1 MKIIAQFYNDI
12 INWMWMQRDE
22 IQNFKIHLEV
32 IIFSSKRS
40 LFMSNSQILIYLK
53 YYKKNNKNKEIW
65 N

>member
-32 IIFSSKRS
+32 IIFFPVKEVFSWV
-40 LFMSNSQILIYLK
+40 ILK
-53 YYKKNNKNKEIW
+53 Y
-65 N
+65 